1 MANPLK
7 REINI
12 AGRKVPIWAIGAGA
26 IGAIALYIVT
36 VARGGKP
43 PGESLAPQETTGETS
58 QVEQQ
63 QASFQKAIEQQQT
76 GVENIASQLTG
87 QYAALQSSF
96 QKSLEQIQQ
105 QQAGLSANV
114 SSALA
119 QQQAQFEREIG
130 AIQRQPAPAVEPAR
144 APQQIFEVPYEPPS
158 PQAIA
163 LPRPRP
169 RVEEHISGIGGS
181 YIVRSGDTLS
191 RIAQQSGMNL
201 KQLLALNPQFQANP
215 NLIRPG
221 QTVRLQGGVG
231 DAYLTRAEQEI
242 RYRAV

>member
-87 QYAALQSSF
+87 QYAALQSSARSV
-96 QKSLEQIQQ
+96 SLSWGAREVGSPCEWRGG
-105 QQAGLSANV
+105 ARHCSRAMGGDSGL
-114 SSALA
+114 
-119 QQQAQFEREIG
+119 E
-130 AIQRQPAPAVEPAR
+130 
-144 APQQIFEVPYEPPS
+144 
-158 PQAIA
+158 
-163 LPRPRP
+163 
-169 RVEEHISGIGGS
+169 
-181 YIVRSGDTLS
+181 TC
-191 RIAQQSGMNL
+191 
-201 KQLLALNPQFQANP
+201 
-215 NLIRPG
+215 
-221 QTVRLQGGVG
+221 
-231 DAYLTRAEQEI
+231 
-242 RYRAV
+242 

>member
-58 QVEQQ
+58 Q
-63 QASFQKAIEQQQT
+63 
-76 GVENIASQLTG
+76 
-87 QYAALQSSF
+87 
-96 QKSLEQIQQ
+96 
-105 QQAGLSANV
+105 
-114 SSALA
+114 LA

-163 LPRPRP
+163 LPPPRPRP

-201 KQLLALNPQFQANP
+201 KQMAHHA
-215 NLIRPG
+215 LIRWLI
-221 QTVRLQGGVG
+221 THVSR
-231 DAYLTRAEQEI
+231 D
-242 RYRAV
+242 